1 MAKWYLRL
9 KARGLLTD
17 MRVRKR
23 FRVAPSLAGPKLV
36 LLNCH
41 YCGYDPPDHLPLSGV
56 CPKCGGSSWER
67 FTVSKRL
74 LLPEARGLGLGA

>member
-1 MAKWYLRL
+1 MARWYDRLR
-9 KARGLLTD
+9 RSGLLTD
-17 MRVRKR
+17 LRAQRR

-36 LLNCH
+36 LLYCH
-41 YCGYDPPDHLPLSGV
+41 YCGYDPGKLPESGI

-74 LLPEARGLGLGA
+74 LLGPT